1 MPTLET
7 YAAAAGPLNGKAG
20 GAGCI
25 FSVDVE
31 DWFHILDLPG
41 ESDEASWE
49 RLPSRVEDNFLRLL
63 DLLDGR
69 QVRAT
74 CFFLGWVAR
83 RHPGLVR
90 EAARRGHE
98 VASHGYAHRLVYR
111 MTEREFLADVLR
123 AKRLL
128 EDIAGREVAG
138 FRCAGFSVTPAT
150 PWFFERLAEGGHRYD
165 SSVFPARRAHGGM
178 PQAPLAPYR
187 VQTAAGEL
195 LEFPISVVE
204 GLGLRLCLFGGGY
217 LRLFPLW
224 LVSAMAR
231 RVMRQGRPVVFY
243 IHPRDMDPGQPRLTM
258 PAHRRFRS
266 YVGLRGAEAKL
277 DALLAAFRP
286 TSFENYLAAQELA
299 PPSYTYAR

>member
-7 YAAAAGPLNGKAG
+7 HVAARPLAGKES

-41 ESDEASWE
+41 DSHETSWE
-49 RLPSRVEDNFLRLL
+49 HLPARVEENFLGLL
-63 DLLDGR
+63 DLLEAR
-69 QVRAT
+69 QARAT

-90 EAARRGHE
+90 EAVRRGHE

-111 MTEREFLADVLR
+111 MTEREFLSDVLR
-123 AKRLL
+123 AKHLL
-128 EDIAGREVAG
+128 EDLAGREVAG

-150 PWFFERLAEGGHRYD
+150 PWFFERLAETGHRYD
-165 SSVFPARRAHGGM
+165 SSVFPARRGHGGM
-178 PQAPLAPYR
+178 PRAPLGPYR

-204 GLGLRLCLFGGGY
+204 GFGLRLCLFGGGY
-217 LRLFPLW
+217 LRLFPLS
-224 LVSAMAR
+224 VVTAMAR
-231 RVMRQGRPVVFY
+231 RVMRRGRPVVFY
-243 IHPRDMDPGQPRLTM
+243 LHPRDIDPRQPRLAM

-266 YVGLRGAEAKL
+266 YVGLRGAQAKL
-277 DALLAAFRP
+277 DALLAKFRP
-286 TSFENYLAAQELA
+286 TSFQDYLAAEGIAL
-299 PPSYTYAR
+299 PSYSYAG